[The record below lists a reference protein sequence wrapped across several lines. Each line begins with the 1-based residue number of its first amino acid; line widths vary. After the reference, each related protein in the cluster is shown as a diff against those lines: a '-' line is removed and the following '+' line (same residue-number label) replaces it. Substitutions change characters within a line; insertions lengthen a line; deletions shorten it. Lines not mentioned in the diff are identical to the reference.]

1 MRTEK
6 ELLKIREAF
15 SFAMLDL
22 LDVYDELLET
32 YTVWIAPEP
41 SVNDLLKNEVESNAS
56 NK

>member
-32 YTVWIAPEP
+32 DRVWVAPEP
-41 SVNDLLKNEVESNAS
+41 SVNDLAKSQDESNV
-56 NK
+56 